1 MEGQL
6 LLRFFF
12 AAVYGGIIAWVVF
25 TRYDTEFGDEITPS
39 DRQRYLPYLPVY
51 LLPGVLT
58 GWMIAALC
66 IYGWR
71 EGLEQTFSF
80 SFGILLQ
87 ISLYDLVLLAV
98 LPLLRRWIS
107 ARACALLWMTPNYL
121 YLTNIRIIEL
131 PMPRWAIPLSG
142 AWLRPLVGLWFIG
155 VWLVLLWSIVSHL
168 LFRRRILKPAIEITD
183 PGILAIWEQERTNA
197 CFRAARI
204 RLMVSPAVVTPL
216 SIGLIPRTTRVV
228 LPHTAYDPEA
238 LALILRHEL
247 IHISRV
253 DAMSKFFLLF
263 CTALCWF
270 NPLIWI
276 ARRKSAEDL
285 ELSCDETVLLQR
297 DAQTR
302 RRYAELLL
310 TTAGDERG
318 FTTCLSAT
326 AASLRY
332 RLRQI
337 ISPRKKRT
345 GALLAGLLFFLL
357 SMSCGTVALAY
368 GGGDGGTL
376 LAEQGFAAEGLRS
389 AKLYNGSHVTEA
401 VCPDRDALAD
411 YLASLE
417 LRKLTGN
424 YSFKVDEPE
433 WTLLYETP
441 DGTLAV
447 VLGKSRLRIFPLRS
461 ASYAAWYYVLGGVDF
476 QALSELLPPAPALEV
491 VYTGSGTEARDISA
505 SVCAISE
512 ELDGQE
518 FPHIFEALPPEASPS
533 GVFGYDLDQVQLAFS
548 RPVVSDITVEIQP
561 LDGGA
566 METRTLG
573 PEETV
578 LALAPSPARYTVY
591 ADLEGNGGSVYHT
604 IFCFDIGDV

>member
-1 MEGQL
+1 
-6 LLRFFF
+6 
-12 AAVYGGIIAWVVF
+12 
-25 TRYDTEFGDEITPS
+25 
-39 DRQRYLPYLPVY
+39 
-51 LLPGVLT
+51 
-58 GWMIAALC
+58 
-66 IYGWR
+66 
-71 EGLEQTFSF
+71 
-80 SFGILLQ
+80 
-87 ISLYDLVLLAV
+87 
-98 LPLLRRWIS
+98 
-107 ARACALLWMTPNYL
+107 
-121 YLTNIRIIEL
+121 
-131 PMPRWAIPLSG
+131 
-142 AWLRPLVGLWFIG
+142 
-155 VWLVLLWSIVSHL
+155 
-168 LFRRRILKPAIEITD
+168 
-183 PGILAIWEQERTNA
+183 
-197 CFRAARI
+197 
-204 RLMVSPAVVTPL
+204 
-216 SIGLIPRTTRVV
+216 
-228 LPHTAYDPEA
+228 
-238 LALILRHEL
+238 
-247 IHISRV
+247 
-253 DAMSKFFLLF
+253 MSKFFLLF

-285 ELSCDETVLLQR
+285 ELSCDETVLLRR

-357 SMSCGTVALAY
+357 SMSCGMVALAY

-376 LAEQGFAAEGLRS
+376 LAEQGFTAEGLRS

-461 ASYAAWYYVLGGVDF
+461 ASYAVWYYVLGGVDF
-476 QALSELLPPAPALEV
+476 QTLSELLSPAPALEV

-512 ELDGQE
+512 ELDGQVS
-518 FPHIFEALPPEASPS
+518 PHIFEALPPGEAPS
-533 GVFGYDLDQVQLAFS
+533 GIYGYDLDQVQLAFS

-604 IFCFDIGDV
+604 IFCFDIGEV

>member
-1 MEGQL
+1 M
-6 LLRFFF
+6 
-12 AAVYGGIIAWVVF
+12 
-25 TRYDTEFGDEITPS
+25 
-39 DRQRYLPYLPVY
+39 
-51 LLPGVLT
+51 
-58 GWMIAALC
+58 
-66 IYGWR
+66 
-71 EGLEQTFSF
+71 
-80 SFGILLQ
+80 
-87 ISLYDLVLLAV
+87 LLAV

-155 VWLVLLWSIVSHL
+155 VWLVLIWSIVSHL
-168 LFRRRILKPAIEITD
+168 LFRRRILKPAVEITD

-197 CFRAARI
+197 CFRAAGI

-285 ELSCDETVLLQR
+285 ELSCDETVLLRR

-447 VLGKSRLRIFPLRS
+447 VLGKTRLRIFPLRS
-461 ASYAAWYYVLGGVDF
+461 ATYAVWYYVLGGVDF
-476 QALSELLPPAPALEV
+476 QSAVPAPPPCARAG
-491 VYTGSGTEARDISA
+491 GSCTPVRATQVRDISA

-518 FPHIFEALPPEASPS
+518 FPHILEALPPEATPS

-604 IFCFDIGDV
+604 IFCFDIGEV

>member
-25 TRYDTEFGDEITPS
+25 TRYDTEFGDEITTS

-58 GWMIAALC
+58 AWTIAALC

-155 VWLVLLWSIVSHL
+155 VWLVLIWSIVSHL
-168 LFRRRILKPAIEITD
+168 LFRHRILKPAMEITD
-183 PGILAIWEQERTNA
+183 PEILAIWEQERTNA
-197 CFRAARI
+197 CFRAAGI

-228 LPHTAYDPEA
+228 LPHRAYDPEA

-263 CTALCWF
+263 CSALCWF

-297 DAQTR
+297 DAQT
-302 RRYAELLL
+302 
-310 TTAGDERG
+310 
-318 FTTCLSAT
+318 
-326 AASLRY
+326 
-332 RLRQI
+332 
-337 ISPRKKRT
+337 
-345 GALLAGLLFFLL
+345 
-357 SMSCGTVALAY
+357 
-368 GGGDGGTL
+368 GGGM
-376 LAEQGFAAEGLRS
+376 
-389 AKLYNGSHVTEA
+389 
-401 VCPDRDALAD
+401 
-411 YLASLE
+411 
-417 LRKLTGN
+417 
-424 YSFKVDEPE
+424 
-433 WTLLYETP
+433 
-441 DGTLAV
+441 
-447 VLGKSRLRIFPLRS
+447 
-461 ASYAAWYYVLGGVDF
+461 
-476 QALSELLPPAPALEV
+476 
-491 VYTGSGTEARDISA
+491 
-505 SVCAISE
+505 
-512 ELDGQE
+512 
-518 FPHIFEALPPEASPS
+518 PS
-533 GVFGYDLDQVQLAFS
+533 
-548 RPVVSDITVEIQP
+548 
-561 LDGGA
+561 
-566 METRTLG
+566 
-573 PEETV
+573 
-578 LALAPSPARYTVY
+578 
-591 ADLEGNGGSVYHT
+591 
-604 IFCFDIGDV
+604 CC